1 MEEKMVNL
9 ILAILS
15 SALISV
21 LMRFSERYSKN
32 NMGMFMANYAVCV
45 VMSRVFM
52 GETSLFT
59 TEKGIS
65 LAVLLGI
72 VSGVLYLGNF
82 VMLQKNMHYNG
93 VVLSATFM
101 KLGVLVPTVMA
112 VVIFREVPTWMQLA
126 GIALA
131 LAAIIMIHFDGEESS
146 GEERKSGK
154 KIWLIVLLLL
164 SGITDSM
171 ANIYDK
177 TANAGLKDHYL
188 LYTFFAA
195 FVIALILGF
204 RKKEAIRIWDVA
216 FGILIGIPNYF
227 SARFLLGALAE
238 IAAVVVYPVY
248 SVATI
253 VVISAAGM
261 LLFKEKISNRKKAAL
276 GLIMGALV
284 LLNL

>member
-1 MEEKMVNL
+1 MVNL

-45 VMSRVFM
+45 VMSRVFI

-59 TEKGIS
+59 TEEGIS

-112 VVIFREVPTWMQLA
+112 VVIFREIPTWMQLA
-126 GIALA
+126 GIILA
-131 LAAIIMIHFDGEESS
+131 LAAIIMIHFDSEELS

-154 KIWLIVLLLL
+154 KGWLLVLLLL

-195 FVIALILGF
+195 FVIALILGL
-204 RKKEAIRIWDVA
+204 RKKEAIRIWDVV

-238 IAAVVVYPVY
+238 ISAVVVYPVY

>member
-1 MEEKMVNL
+1 MIYL

-15 SALISV
+15 SSLIAV
-21 LMRFSERYSKN
+21 LMRISERYSKN
-32 NMGMFMANYAVCV
+32 NMGMFMANYAVCIL
-45 VMSRVFM
+45 MSRLFM
-52 GETSLFT
+52 GEIRLFT
-59 TEKGIS
+59 SESGID
-65 LAVLLGI
+65 LAVLLG
-72 VSGVLYLGNF
+72 VLSGVLYLGNF

-93 VVLSATFM
+93 VVLASTFM

-112 VVIFREVPTWMQLA
+112 IVIFREVPTWFQLA
-126 GIALA
+126 GVLLA
-131 LAAIIMIHFDGEESS
+131 VAAIIIIHFDGEENS
-146 GEERKSGK
+146 GEQRKTGK
-154 KIWLIVLLLL
+154 KGLLIALLFV

-188 LYTFFAA
+188 LYTFLAA
-195 FVIALILGF
+195 FVISLILALG
-204 RKKEAIRIWDVA
+204 KKDAIKKGDIV
-216 FGILIGIPNYF
+216 FGVLIGIPNYF

-238 IAAVVVYPVY
+238 ISAVVVYPVY

-253 VVISAAGM
+253 VVISAVSFLA
-261 LLFKEKISNRKKAAL
+261 FKEKISIRKGCAL